1 MVIDFIGYLGRP
13 VDNLHFAST
22 FEEAATL
29 AVQLSAATKHQRPP
43 PEPAPAGFAP
53 RQRYLRGLFSGGTL
67 AYEAQ
72 LLLRDLLPQIHSNA
86 PLHDEQR
93 LANPAVSQGHT
104 VIDLGADEFTVG
116 RLHPMLDNH
125 LRIRRLRQ
133 ETDDPA
139 TAVIL
144 LDVVLGYGSHPDPA
158 AELAPAVADARSR
171 AVAAGRHL
179 EVVVV
184 IVGTDEDPQDLD
196 SQRRRLEEAGAW
208 VTTNNTEAVCR
219 AGRIAQRLDPDA
231 LPPPEKPV
239 PAVPLAALHEPLV
252 AVNVGLDSFQTS
264 LAEQGARVTQVEWR
278 PPAGGNEQL
287 IAILERMR
295 RG

>member
-1 MVIDFIGYLGRP
+1 
-13 VDNLHFAST
+13 
-22 FEEAATL
+22 
-29 AVQLSAATKHQRPP
+29 
-43 PEPAPAGFAP
+43 
-53 RQRYLRGLFSGGTL
+53 
-67 AYEAQ
+67 
-72 LLLRDLLPQIHSNA
+72 
-86 PLHDEQR
+86 
-93 LANPAVSQGHT
+93 
-104 VIDLGADEFTVG
+104 
-116 RLHPMLDNH
+116 MLDND

-208 VTTNNTEAVCR
+208 VTANNTEAVCR
-219 AGRIAQRLDPDA
+219 AGRIARRLDPDA
-231 LPPPEKPV
+231 LPPPETSV